1 MNDDDE
7 EEILQEMNVDFNIR
21 KKASMTN
28 ESFEEEEE
36 IEADEEIDADEDK
49 EKEMMTKAYIIQK

>member
-7 EEILQEMNVDFNIR
+7 EEILQEMNVDFNVR
-21 KKASMTN
+21 KKARITN
-28 ESFEEEEE
+28 ESFEEE
-36 IEADEEIDADEDK
+36 EEIDADEDK